1 MRAYAAAL
9 GKGRNQEAL
18 CRAGWG
24 FMCLP
29 DRLQSHGQPF
39 ALDNGAWGAFQ
50 KGQRLNELAFYRAV
64 ERVGASADFIVVPDI
79 VCGGRQSLDLS
90 LRSLEK
96 LSGVPARKLIAVENG
111 FKWSDVADYVGS
123 DVGIFVGG
131 DTEWKLTTLPV
142 WGELCARAGVY
153 LHVGRVNTV
162 KRLRLCAAAG
172 VDSFDGSG
180 VSRFSS
186 ELPRIDFHRRQGDL
200 LSPRFGSGSVVTPGL
215 CAMGGSE

>member
-29 DRLQSHGQPF
+29 TRLQSHGQPF

-50 KGQRLNELAFYRAV
+50 KGRRLDEAAFFRAV

-79 VCGGRQSLDLS
+79 VCGGRESLDLS

-96 LSGVPARKLIAVENG
+96 LADVPARKLIAVQNG
-111 FKWSDVADYVGS
+111 FVWSDVSDYLGP
-123 DVGIFVGG
+123 DVGIFLGG
-131 DTEWKLTTLPV
+131 DTHWKLATLPL
-142 WGELCARAGVY
+142 WGDLCARAGVY

-162 KRLRLCAAAG
+162 KRLRLCAMAG
-172 VDSFDGSG
+172 ADSFDGSG

-186 ELPRIDFHRRQGDL
+186 ELPRIDFHRRQADL
-200 LSPRFGSGSVVTPGL
+200 FSPRRLSGSL
-215 CAMGGSE
+215 CNTRTHCHGGSK